1 MATAANAIPS
11 TIRKLFGKPPIMA
24 GESAEDHAELTAL
37 VRADVEPQELQ
48 EWMLVKDIAD
58 AEWQLLRLRG
68 LKVGMLNAGIPGA
81 VLSEITA
88 IGDPPSAEMATLVPL
103 IRRHVI
109 GIMAGDQQAHRALED
124 LLQAHN
130 LTLDAVNAVAFQRNI
145 MPQLHTDRMVGA
157 AYDRRNAAYAE
168 LAALRARK
176 ENLAR
181 LAKAAM
187 GADDMDEEIDDD
199 RPAATAASVEQ
210 PSNPSDIPARQH

>member
-1 MATAANAIPS
+1 
-11 TIRKLFGKPPIMA
+11 
-24 GESAEDHAELTAL
+24 
-37 VRADVEPQELQ
+37 
-48 EWMLVKDIAD
+48 
-58 AEWQLLRLRG
+58 
-68 LKVGMLNAGIPGA
+68 
-81 VLSEITA
+81 
-88 IGDPPSAEMATLVPL
+88 
-103 IRRHVI
+103 
-109 GIMAGDQQAHRALED
+109 
-124 LLQAHN
+124 
-130 LTLDAVNAVAFQRNI
+130 